1 MLILSKIVS
10 VFLNPLLWV
19 VVVLIWAVFTRNEK
33 RKKICCIA
41 GIIMLLFFS
50 NGFILNKLILAYQPK
65 RYELRNNETFS
76 AGILLG
82 GFAGMNKRDH
92 QTYYSDHADR
102 FIQAAELY
110 KTGHIRKIIIAAGDA
125 SILDKNDVREAD
137 FAQQQ
142 LINLGIPAADIFAD
156 RNSRNTAENAANA
169 KAIIDSMHFSPPY
182 LLITSALHMPRAQRT
197 FEKAGLQIQAFPCAF
212 QVTPMEKYAFA
223 DYFIPSAGTIKT
235 WSFFLREILGL
246 IVYKV
251 TGRG

>member
-1 MLILSKIVS
+1 M
-10 VFLNPLLWV
+10 
-19 VVVLIWAVFTRNEK
+19 T
-33 RKKICCIA
+33 
-41 GIIMLLFFS
+41 GIIMLLFFG
-50 NGFILNKLILAYQPK
+50 NGFILNKLVMAYQPEK
-65 RYELRNNETFS
+65 YELRNNEIFS

-110 KTGHIRKIIIAAGDA
+110 KTGHIKKIIIAAGDA
-125 SILDKNDVREAD
+125 SIFDKSDFREAD
-137 FAQQQ
+137 FARQQ
-142 LINLGIPAADIFAD
+142 LINLGIPTADIFAD

-169 KAIIDSMHFSPPY
+169 KAIIDSMRFSPPY

-223 DYFIPSAGTIKT
+223 DYFIPSGGTIKT
-235 WSFFLREILGL
+235 WGFFLREIVGMM
-246 IVYKV
+246 VYKI